1 MDNFLLVPYLTSRG
15 EYSTLS
21 TLWKSKHTSTLSSY
35 RASYNIELLHGIPKF
50 KMYCGI
56 NSTVPSPAYSQDPHF
71 DKALQGIENLQK
83 LTSSELEDTA
93 SLGRDSELEDEG
105 EDILVAGG
113 LEGALE
119 VHWLHLLS
127 LVPRPHSHSLSLTWE
142 QS

>member
-1 MDNFLLVPYLTSRG
+1 MEFT
-15 EYSTLS
+15 
-21 TLWKSKHTSTLSSY
+21 
-35 RASYNIELLHGIPKF
+35 NIL
-50 KMYCGI
+50 C
-56 NSTVPSPAYSQDPHF
+56 NSTVPSPTYSQDPHF

-119 VHWLHLLS
+119 VHGYTCLGSFPGHTPTAFLWPGNRANICCTLYGIPEVHVG
-127 LVPRPHSHSLSLTWE
+127 LV
-142 QS
+142 